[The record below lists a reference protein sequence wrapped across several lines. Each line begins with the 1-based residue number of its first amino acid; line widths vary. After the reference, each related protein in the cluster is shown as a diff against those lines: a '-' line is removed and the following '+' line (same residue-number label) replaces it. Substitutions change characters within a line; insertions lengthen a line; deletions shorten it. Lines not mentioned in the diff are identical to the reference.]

1 MDQKAKILEVTLNII
16 KEDGFNSLTV
26 RKIAKDAKVNV
37 AMINYY
43 FGSKGNLLNQV
54 IAIILDN
61 FKESFIYLDDLSRP
75 PIERIK
81 LFLKS
86 YAEICYKNKS
96 TIRVFML
103 NGAFEYLS
111 QREYFAFIK
120 SFGFHKVTEIMGE
133 IASEENEQR
142 QAMIA
147 LQIIGAIIFPTV
159 MLDAINAEFKVEDSL
174 IEDNIDKYID
184 LLLNKY
190 IAE

>member
-1 MDQKAKILEVTLNII
+1 MDQKAKILEVTLNMI

-26 RKIAKDAKVNV
+26 RKIAKESEVNV

-54 IAIILDN
+54 IAIILGN
-61 FKESFIYLDDLSRP
+61 FKEAFIYLDDLSKP
-75 PIERIK
+75 PIERLK
-81 LFLKS
+81 CFLKS
-86 YAEICYKNKS
+86 YAEICYNNKS

-103 NGAFEYLS
+103 NGAFDYES
-111 QREYFAFIK
+111 QRDYFVFIK
-120 SFGFHKVTEIMGE
+120 SFGFHKVTEIIGE
-133 IASEENEQR
+133 IASERDEKK

-174 IEDNIDKYID
+174 IVDNIDKYID

-190 IAE
+190 LA

>member
-1 MDQKAKILEVTLNII
+1 MDQKAKILEVTLNMI
-16 KEDGFNSLTV
+16 KKDGFNGITV
-26 RKIAKDAKVNV
+26 RKISKEAKVNV

-61 FKESFIYLDDLSRP
+61 FKESFIYLDDLSKP

-81 LFLKS
+81 YFLKS
-86 YAEICYKNKS
+86 YAEICYRNKS

-103 NGAFEYLS
+103 NGAFDYES
-111 QREYFAFIK
+111 QREYFAYIK
-120 SFGFHKVTEIMGE
+120 SFGFHKVTDAIGE
-133 IASEENEQR
+133 ITRESNEKI

-159 MLDAINAEFKVEDSL
+159 MLDAINSEFKVEDSL
-174 IEDNIDKYID
+174 IESNIDKYID

-190 IAE
+190 VSK

>member
-1 MDQKAKILEVTLNII
+1 MDQKAKILEVTLHMI
-16 KEDGFNSLTV
+16 KEDGFNGLTV
-26 RKIAKDAKVNV
+26 RKIAKESEVNV

-54 IAIILDN
+54 IAIILSN
-61 FKESFIYLDDLSRP
+61 FKESFIYLDDLSKP
-75 PIERIK
+75 PIERLK
-81 LFLKS
+81 SFLKS

-103 NGAFEYLS
+103 NGAFDYES
-111 QREYFAFIK
+111 QRDYFVYIK
-120 SFGFHKVTEIMGE
+120 SFGFHKVTEIIGE
-133 IASEENEQR
+133 ITRERDVQK

-190 IAE
+190 LA